1 MRNLAFA
8 LLASA
13 GAIGAGCAHQTPRE
27 LIDARAI
34 VHRAEAGPA
43 RQLAP
48 VQLDNARNALAQ
60 AETMNQRASV
70 AATRDFAYVA
80 TRRAQIAEAQAALVT
95 AQREKANAE
104 KQRAEVEARAASA
117 AQQTAQATQ
126 KEQKAE
132 HELATERHEREQL
145 AQELNR
151 IANVQQEGRGTV
163 VTLPGSVV
171 FSVGKA
177 ELRPMAQQR
186 LNQVVNAL
194 KQLPKSEDFTVEGYT
209 DSTGTATLNNAL
221 SQQRAEAVRDY
232 LIAHGIDGDRIRAI
246 GMGEQN
252 PVDDNSTSEGRAAN
266 RRVEIVISRP
276 VG

>member
-1 MRNLAFA
+1 
-8 LLASA
+8 
-13 GAIGAGCAHQTPRE
+13 
-27 LIDARAI
+27 
-34 VHRAEAGPA
+34 
-43 RQLAP
+43 
-48 VQLDNARNALAQ
+48 
-60 AETMNQRASV
+60 
-70 AATRDFAYVA
+70 VA
-80 TRRAQIAEAQAALVT
+80 TRRAQLAEAQAALVT

-151 IANVQQEGRGTV
+151 IANVKQENRGTI

-186 LNQVVNAL
+186 LQMVVNAL
-194 KQLPKSEDFTVEGYT
+194 KELPKSESFTVEGYT

-246 GMGEQN
+246 GLGEQN
-252 PVDDNSTSEGRAAN
+252 PVDANATAEGRAAN